1 MITRRDLLIGAAFLT
16 AIVVLAGAARIVDHT
31 AEAQDRRGLQ
41 APRFEVDPMW
51 PRPLPNNW
59 VLGQVIGL
67 GIDAQDHVWIVHR
80 NDSLSAME
88 AAADQQPPTGSC
100 CSKAPP
106 VLEFDSAG
114 NLVGKWGGPAD
125 GYEWPTSNH
134 GIFIDYKNNV
144 WIGGN
149 GEKDAHVLKFTRD
162 GKFLMQIGR
171 QGKRVGSNDL
181 ENFGRVAKIF
191 VDPKT
196 QRGLHRRRLPEQA
209 RRRHRCRHR
218 EVQALLGRLRQQA
231 RRHRSRPLRSQGAA
245 GAAVPHAGALR
256 RPVERRIAVRVR
268 PPERSPPGLQGRRH
282 VRQGNLYRPQHARR
296 RLNVGRRV
304 LEGSAAEVSATSRM
318 ARTRRS
324 TSSIARP
331 CRS

>member
-31 AEAQDRRGLQ
+31 AEAQDRGGLQ
-41 APRFEVDPMW
+41 APRFEVDPTW
-51 PRPLPNNW
+51 PKPLPNNW

-106 VLEFDSAG
+106 VLEFDPAG

-196 QRGLHRRRLPEQA
+196 NEAFIADGYQNKRVVVIDADSGKFKRYWGAYGNKPDDAE
-209 RRRHRCRHR
+209 
-218 EVQALLGRLRQQA
+218 
-231 RRHRSRPLRSQGAA
+231 SRPLRSQGAA

-256 RPVERRIAVRVR
+256 RPVERWIAVRVR
-268 PPERSPPGLQGRRH
+268 PPERSPPGLQG
-282 VRQGNLYRPQHARR
+282 
-296 RLNVGRRV
+296 
-304 LEGSAAEVSATSRM
+304 
-318 ARTRRS
+318 
-324 TSSIARP
+324 
-331 CRS
+331 